1 MASNT
6 SSVAQPGFPIGV
18 VCRMTGIA
26 QETLRAWER
35 RYSLVTPSR
44 AGGRNRLYSPDDV
57 KRIMAVKALVDA
69 GHPIGSVAALDE
81 AQLETLHAA
90 VATTPRTT
98 NAPVRAAAPATSAP
112 GRVAVVGRTLATRLL
127 GSTKGP
133 TFEDAVVVDALGDL
147 PVDRQID
154 ILVVEMPTIHT
165 DGTGALGQGL
175 RQSGARAAVV
185 LYEFGARGAVAAL
198 EALGAIC
205 MKGPVDPSAV
215 DRACLA
221 LLASATVETGAPSG
235 VATSPRF
242 SADQLARIVARA
254 PAIACECPRHL
265 ANLIGSLV
273 AFERFSEECEHRNAE
288 DAHIHRDLQRMA
300 VSARAMIESSL
311 ERVLAFEGFSAGED

>member
-1 MASNT
+1 MPSNP
-6 SSVAQPGFPIGV
+6 SNVAQPGFPIGV

-57 KRIMAVKALVDA
+57 KRITVVKALVDA

-90 VATTPRTT
+90 VATTPRAA
-98 NAPVRAAAPATSAP
+98 NAPVRSAAPGARGP
-112 GRVAVVGRTLATRLL
+112 GRVAVVGRALATRLV
-127 GSTKGP
+127 GSTGGP
-133 TFEDAVVVDALGDL
+133 TFDDAVVIDALGDL
-147 PVDRQID
+147 SPDRRFD
-154 ILVVEMPTIHT
+154 VLVVEMPTIHA
-165 DGTGALGQGL
+165 DGAGALGQAL
-175 RQSGARAAVV
+175 KQSGARAAVV
-185 LYEFGARGAVAAL
+185 VYEFGARGAVAAL
-198 EALGAIC
+198 EALGAVC
-205 MKGPVDPSAV
+205 MKGPIDPSAV
-215 DRACLA
+215 DRAVQA
-221 LLASATVETGAPSG
+221 LLASGAFGGEAPAG
-235 VATSPRF
+235 IPTSPRF

-273 AFERFSEECEHRNAE
+273 AFERFSEECQHRNAE

-300 VSARAMIESSL
+300 VSARAMVEASL
-311 ERVLAFEGFSAGED
+311 ERVLAFEGFSADED